1 MPDPSTVAPDR
12 LVAAIDRVGT
22 PACVGVDPVLERLP
36 AAVRD
41 ADPAAAIE
49 RFGVGVVEAV
59 AGVVA
64 AVKPQSGC
72 FERFGSAG
80 VRALERVVHRAR
92 ELGLVVVLDAKR
104 GDIGSTSA
112 HYAAAASGMGADW
125 ITVNAYLGMSGIEPF
140 LDAGLGVFA
149 LVRTSNPDS
158 DALQA
163 AALASGGTVAGR
175 VAQQIAELGA
185 SRVGASGL
193 SAVGA
198 VVGATKAGE
207 ELAGLR
213 AVMPDVPCL
222 VPGVGAQ
229 GGACADVRPLAR
241 AGASSMGAA
250 GVVINASRSV
260 LYPGGDSGNWQEAIA
275 SAARA
280 FADEARGVF
289 G

>member
-12 LVAAIDRVGT
+12 LAAAIDRVGT

-41 ADPAAAIE
+41 ADPATAIE

-140 LDAGLGVFA
+140 LEAGLGVFA

-163 AALASGGTVAGR
+163 AALAQGCTVAEFIAYQLAEFGAERTGR
-175 VAQQIAELGA
+175 
-185 SRVGASGL
+185 SGL

-198 VVGATKAGE
+198 VVGATKSSGE
-207 ELAGLR
+207 LVDLR
-213 AVMPDVPCL
+213 TAMPDQACL

-229 GGACADVRPLAR
+229 GGACADVRPLRR
-241 AGASSMGAA
+241 AGAASVGAA
-250 GVVINASRSV
+250 GVLINASRSV
-260 LYPGGDSGNWQEAIA
+260 LYPEGAAGGWQDAIA

-280 FADEARGVF
+280 FADEARSAIA
-289 G
+289 